1 MPKEE
6 YLPNPNIINDIP
18 PVPGTDR
25 PALSGEFQPTL
36 TLGPSIPMTEYQ
48 FAPYKTELP
57 TPELRYLVRPW
68 PEYVGPLAGTA
79 KLQILQQRWLI
90 TSDVAGITTQTYEWR
105 DVPTV
110 EES

>member
-1 MPKEE
+1 MTREPYRPGNRLVTASADTEPFAAGHQSSLT
-6 YLPNPNIINDIP
+6 LP
-18 PVPGTDR
+18 PGMNYEATTFTADK
-25 PALSGEFQPTL
+25 PEGYYAAPTL
-36 TLGPSIPMTEYQ
+36 
-48 FAPYKTELP
+48 
-57 TPELRYLVRPW
+57 ELRYLVRPW